1 VPAKRYLHPEYGL
14 GCPSL
19 RLRERLRISVISA
32 TLGAVVGAIAGASGV
47 AVLLSDQNMHAVR
60 TPMLA
65 AELPAARAPGG
76 GAPPETDG
84 VGPGSSQP
92 AAPPAAAETARA
104 EGPCEIESWVRH
116 EGRCV
121 QPMRMRRVLVGGPD
135 AHPAPGAAMA
145 ATESSAPSSP
155 VGSEETTAGSQ
166 PARQTEADA
175 PAPAAE
181 PVVRKKKKR
190 AVTRRPARDDAWMR
204 QTARDGLWNAHGYAG
219 YYEGRGRPSRGF
231 ERSWQWGR

>member
-47 AVLLSDQNMHAVR
+47 AVLVSDRNMHAMR
-60 TPMLA
+60 APMLA
-65 AELPAARAPGG
+65 AELPAARALGG
-76 GAPPETDG
+76 AAPPETDG
-84 VGPGSSQP
+84 VSQP
-92 AAPPAAAETARA
+92 ASPPAAAIIAPA

-121 QPMRMRRVLVGGPD
+121 QPMRMRRVLVGGAD
-135 AHPAPGAAMA
+135 AHPAPGAAVA
-145 ATESSAPSSP
+145 ATEMSAPSSP
-155 VGSEETTAGSQ
+155 AGSEETTAGPQ
-166 PARQTEADA
+166 TAPQTEADA
-175 PAPAAE
+175 SAPAAE
-181 PVVRKKKKR
+181 PVERKKKKR
-190 AVTRRPARDDAWMR
+190 AAKRRPARDDAWMR
-204 QTARDGLWNAHGYAG
+204 QTARDGAWNAHGYAG